1 MSDIEISFE
10 NTNNRTE
17 VTKWYSIQGAPN
29 MVHPRDSS
37 QQFSPIS
44 ARFVFVEGDLMDL
57 VINSYPIKRDG
68 SLSERVKQVPEIHKW
83 NQKTWPEWLHELYK
97 LAVNDFAADQRK
109 TSVLV

>member
-29 MVHPRDSS
+29 MVHPRDKS
-37 QQFSPIS
+37 QQFSPAS
-44 ARFVFVEGDLMDL
+44 ARFVFVDSDPTDLI
-57 VINSYPIKRDG
+57 INSYSIKKDG
-68 SLSERVKQVPEIHKW
+68 SLSERAVRVPEIHIW
-83 NQKTWPEWLHELYK
+83 DQKFWPEWLHELYK
-97 LAVNDFAADQRK
+97 LAVNDFMADQKK